1 MEPTSTTEH
10 AEGWASFGLVV
21 RLMRLWERIAADAAG
36 WQGSQQDWEARLA
49 VRDLLT
55 RVLAETDGPVRNR
68 LVESLQRSDAAFRAG
83 TVSDEALDVPAVAWW
98 WHRVPGPAT
107 TSG

>member
-1 MEPTSTTEH
+1 MEPTTSAGH

-21 RLMRLWERIAADAAG
+21 RLMRLWEQIAADAAG

-55 RVLAETDGPVRNR
+55 RVLAESDGSVRNR
-68 LVESLQRSDAAFRAG
+68 LEESLDRSDATFRAG
-83 TVSDEALDVPAVAWW
+83 TVSDEAPDVPTVAWW
-98 WHRVPGPAT
+98 WHRVPGPAV